1 MNAELVEDPVLKCR
15 YRFSSRG
22 EVLGMELWADPGADT
37 PEHYHPPLEERFEV
51 LEGEFIFTVEGTEQ
65 TAGPGDRLV
74 VPPGTKHK
82 FANPG
87 SGVARFRCEIEPAL
101 NMKMFFEESAAL
113 ARAGKYRLLAGRA
126 VPTSPRAVLEMA
138 DFTERFADV
147 NLLSSPPRPIQ
158 RILLSPA
165 ARLQQ
170 RRLRRR
176 AGD

>member
-1 MNAELVEDPVLKCR
+1 MNAELIEDPVLKCR
-15 YRFSSRG
+15 YRFSPRG

-51 LEGEFIFTVEGTEQ
+51 LEGEFTFTVEGAEQ
-65 TAGPGDRLV
+65 TARPGDRLV
-74 VPPGTKHK
+74 VPPGTRHK

-87 SGVARFRCEIEPAL
+87 SEVARFRCEIEPAL
-101 NMKMFFEESAAL
+101 KMKMFFEESAAL
-113 ARAGKYRLLAGRA
+113 ARAGKYRLLSGRA
-126 VPTSPRAVLEMA
+126 LPTGPGAVLEMA

-147 NLLSSPPRPIQ
+147 NVLSSPPRLVQ
-158 RILLSPA
+158 RIVLSPA

-170 RRLRRR
+170 RRLRSR

>member
-1 MNAELVEDPVLKCR
+1 MNAELIEDPVLKCR
-15 YRFSSRG
+15 YRFSPQG
-22 EVLGMELWADPGADT
+22 EVLGMELWAEPGADT

-51 LEGEFIFTVEGTEQ
+51 LEGEFTFTVEGEEQ

-74 VPPGTKHK
+74 VPPETKHK

-113 ARAGKYRLLAGRA
+113 ARAGKYTLLAGRA
-126 VPTSPRAVLEMA
+126 VPRGLSGVLEMA
-138 DFTERFADV
+138 DFNERFSHV
-147 NLLSSPPRPIQ
+147 NLLSSPPRLVQ
-158 RILLSPA
+158 RIVLSPA

-170 RRLRRR
+170 RRLRQR